1 MENKADITT
10 QGSVEQNVASEGVA
24 TGTFNGSKVDESK
37 YEDYKAL
44 YQAVMA
50 EKEKLNQ
57 KANGLSKENAELRK
71 KEKER
76 EEAEKN
82 KLPIDEKYRL
92 EVEEQKKINAELKDK
107 INRSE
112 IENIFISNGVE
123 EKFFSDIVSNIFN
136 EADNTDVYEKRI
148 SLVQSIVAAFSSI
161 KAKTAENEKN
171 KSIVSN
177 TIRPSSYR
185 GELGFSFKS
194 YQEQQQNKVSS
205 KRVELK

>member
-10 QGSVEQNVASEGVA
+10 QRSVEQTVASEGVA
-24 TGTFNGSKVDESK
+24 TGTIQGVKNNESK

-92 EVEEQKKINAELKDK
+92 EIEEQKKINAELKDK

-123 EKFFSDIVSNIFN
+123 EKIFSDIVSNIFN
-136 EADNTDVYEKRI
+136 EDNNTDIYEKRI
-148 SLVQSIVAAFSSI
+148 HLVQSIVGAFSSI

-177 TIRPSSYR
+177 TIKPSSQG
-185 GELGFSFKS
+185 GELGFSFKR
-194 YQEQQQNKVSS
+194 YQEENQNKISS